1 MTFKHLFSFLLL
13 WAFYTRISYLS
24 LTNNFIKCERKNSER
39 RGEMFKAIKKH
50 VLLLLI
56 FAFAFIYRIILMLWQ
71 TFPPGAD
78 IGLHASVINSITQS
92 GNTNFL
98 RDYYQMGGG
107 LSLTFPGYHIFA
119 SGIILMTG
127 M

>member
-1 MTFKHLFSFLLL
+1 
-13 WAFYTRISYLS
+13 
-24 LTNNFIKCERKNSER
+24 
-39 RGEMFKAIKKH
+39 MFKATKKH

-98 RDYYQMGGG
+98 CGFLPDGRRLILD
-107 LSLTFPGYHIFA
+107 FPRIPHFRCRNNTDDWNA
-119 SGIILMTG
+119 
-127 M
+127 